1 MNFIVL
7 KKSFPVSIVY
17 FLQSIA
23 PAVVAVV
30 LLPVFC
36 DLYNQRFGDQ
46 YVILSALA
54 VAFTLVVV
62 MVPSDLEMRINSGYL
77 QTFTRIAFR
86 WAVVLGILLFLA
98 FAGKFSANF
107 SRRVITTWALVTPLL
122 AASVVVILT
131 AWLRKL
137 LMAPGNVRTAVFAGL
152 NDSSRQFA
160 ARIEESPEAG
170 MEVSGF
176 FDDRSVERL
185 GPVDK
190 KYPLLGGL
198 SELTSYVKR
207 NAVSVIFVAL
217 PMRHVRRVMDLLDEL
232 RDTTISVYYVPD
244 IFVFDLIQARTG
256 EILGT
261 PVVAMCETPFYGFRG
276 VVKRLTDTVFA
287 LLILIPALPVML
299 VCAILIKLTSPGSV
313 LFHQRRNGLDGH
325 EIVVYKFRTMTVSE
339 DGDDFVQAKKDDARI
354 TPIGHI
360 LRRYSLDE
368 LPQLFN
374 VLQGRMSLVGPRPH
388 PVALNDQYRKVISG
402 YMVRHKVLPG
412 LTGLAQVNGCRGETA
427 EVEEMQARIDYD
439 LDYLRH
445 WTPFLDIRI
454 LFQTVL
460 KAFGDDKAY

>member
-1 MNFIVL
+1 MNLIVL

-17 FLQSIA
+17 LLQSIA
-23 PAVVAVV
+23 PAAIAAFLV
-30 LLPVFC
+30 PVFC
-36 DLYNQRFGDQ
+36 AVFNQRFDEQ
-46 YVILSALA
+46 YVILVALA
-54 VAFTLVVV
+54 VAFTLAVV
-62 MVPSDLEMRINSGYL
+62 MVPPDMEMRLNAGYL

-86 WAVVLGILLFLA
+86 WAIVLGILLFLG
-98 FAGKFSANF
+98 FAVKFSSHF
-107 SRRVITTWALVTPLL
+107 SRRLIVSWAVVTPLL
-122 AASVVVILT
+122 AAAVTVILS

-137 LMAPGNVRTAVFAGL
+137 LMSPANVRTVVFAGL

-160 ARIEESPEAG
+160 ARIQEAPEAG
-170 MEVSGF
+170 MVVSGF

-185 GPVDK
+185 GETDES
-190 KYPLLGGL
+190 PLLGGL
-198 SELTSYVKR
+198 GELASYVEK
-207 NAVSVIFVAL
+207 NGVSVIFVAL

-232 RDTTISVYYVPD
+232 HDTTVSIYYVPD

-256 EILGT
+256 EIVGT
-261 PVVAMCETPFYGFRG
+261 PVISMCETPFYGFRG
-276 VVKRLTDTVFA
+276 VVKRLTDTAFA
-287 LLILIPALPVML
+287 TLILIPALPVML

-313 LFHQRRNGLDGH
+313 LFMQRRNGLDGH
-325 EIVVYKFRTMTVSE
+325 EITVYKFRTMTVSE

-388 PVALNDQYRKVISG
+388 PVALNDQYRKMISG
-402 YMVRHKVLPG
+402 YMIRHKVLPG

-427 EVEEMQARIDYD
+427 ELKEMQARIDYD
-439 LDYLRH
+439 LDYLRN
-445 WTPFLDIRI
+445 WSPFLDIRI
-454 LFQTVL
+454 LFLTVL